1 MNVFDVSQAD
11 FQTQVI
17 ELSHEKP
24 VVVDFWASWCGP
36 CQQLMPML
44 TQIVES
50 YNGDVALA
58 KVDTDQ
64 EQQLAGEHGV
74 RSLPTV
80 KIFKNGTAVDEFM
93 GVQPESQIRQIIDRH
108 IFRESDRLRA
118 EAQEALQ
125 AGDRE
130 TARERLIQANQADPE
145 NRAIL
150 VEIARLD
157 LEEGN
162 LDQAR
167 EIANALPDEVE
178 GAKELKAQVELAATA
193 ADAGDIDELRQKVE
207 ADPADLAARLKLAAV
222 LITRQEF
229 EAAMQQYLE
238 VMGRDR
244 SFEDDAGRQGLL
256 SVFEMLGNDHPLVKA
271 YRRKMFAQLY

>member
-118 EAQEALQ
+118 EAQAALQ
-125 AGDRE
+125 AGDRK

-145 NRAIL
+145 NREIL

-167 EIANALPDEVE
+167 EIANALSEDVE

-207 ADPADLAARLKLAAV
+207 ADPDDLAARLKLAAV

-256 SVFEMLGNDHPLVKA
+256 SVFEMLGNDDPLVKA